1 MGRHGIM
8 VAALGLL
15 LAGCATPSDGWRTL
29 APAGETARCLARF
42 EDADRRVA
50 SAGVGDAQ
58 AARVAG
64 FPYLRVS
71 RFLASFR
78 HEMTDATIAD
88 WAQRLAALDAE
99 ARAAEMQNL
108 GAADE
113 SGDLDRCR
121 AYLVVH
127 DLASP
132 AARAALQKAARA
144 PDDYDRW
151 QRLLG
156 FYPLTAMPI
165 AAGAFQWRQREARD
179 IKGPAA
185 ALPIKGKLVDYAPP
199 LATATAIPDFA
210 ALPRDGLGM
219 PQLSADD
226 KAALLAA
233 HAPALVVDE
242 ATTADRI
249 GALAW
254 STAGKPLVDGATPV
268 AYTLLS
274 HTRYRGR
281 VLIQLVYA
289 FWFAERPKRGPIDL
303 LGGVLDGLIWRVT
316 LDENGQ
322 PLLYDSIHPCGCYH
336 LFFPVADWERRDRW
350 SLWHEGSS
358 VPQRAPALAQGER
371 LAVRLAAGTHY
382 IKDIEVTTGGAA
394 ARRYEL
400 RDYDGLRALPLS
412 DGRTRSLFRPDGLV
426 AGTARGERFLFW
438 PMGIKSAGAMRQWGR
453 HATAFVGVRHFDD
466 PDLIEATFRVSESQP

>member
-1 MGRHGIM
+1 MGRLGFAI
-8 VAALGLL
+8 AALSLL
-15 LAGCATPSDGWRTL
+15 LAGCATVDTSWRTL
-29 APAGETARCLARF
+29 DATTEAARCLDHF
-42 EDADRRVA
+42 QDADRRVA
-50 SAGVGDAQ
+50 AAGVGDAQ
-58 AARVAG
+58 AARVVG

-78 HEMTDATIAD
+78 QEVTDATIAD

-108 GAADE
+108 GAAGEID
-113 SGDLDRCR
+113 DLNRCR
-121 AYLVVH
+121 AYLVAH

-132 AARAALQKAARA
+132 AARAALRKAARVT
-144 PDDYDRW
+144 DDYDRW

-165 AAGAFQWRQREARD
+165 AAGAFQWRQRETRD
-179 IKGPAA
+179 IAGPVA
-185 ALPIKGKLVDYAPP
+185 ALPITGNLIRYAPP
-199 LATATAIPDFA
+199 PAVTAIPDFA
-210 ALPRDGLGM
+210 ALPRDALGM

-249 GALAW
+249 GALVW
-254 STAGKPLVDGATPV
+254 SAAGKPVVEDATPV
-268 AYTLLS
+268 AYTLVS

-281 VLIQLVYA
+281 VAVQLVYV
-289 FWFAERPKRGPIDL
+289 FWFAERPKRGQIDL
-303 LGGVLDGLIWRVT
+303 LGGALDGLIWRVT
-316 LDENGQ
+316 LDDNGQ

-336 LFFPVADWERRDRW
+336 LFFPVADWDRRDRW

-358 VPQRAPALAQGER
+358 VPERAPSLTAGQR
-371 LAVRLAAGTHY
+371 ITVRLASGTHY
-382 IKDIEVTTGGAA
+382 IKDIDVTTGGDS

-400 RDYDGLRALPLS
+400 REYDELRALPLS
-412 DGRTRSLFRPDGLV
+412 DGRTRSLFRPDGLI

-466 PDLIEATFRVSESQP
+466 PDLIEATFRVLEPKP